1 MIKMLIAG
9 DFVFPSD
16 PSLINSDSYCCRF
29 GEIMKIIADSDYSI
43 INLESPIIETTP
55 TPIKKSGPNLRSNA
69 EAINLINFLGFKGV
83 TLANNHFYD
92 QGEKG
97 VKDTINR
104 CKAFSIDY
112 FGAGFNLEDAAKT
125 HYISIKDKIV
135 AIINCC
141 EIEFSIASAQHGGSN
156 PLNPISQYYAINE
169 AKSKADFVV
178 VIVHGGIEHFQYPT
192 MRMQQ
197 TYRFFVDAGANA
209 VINHHQH
216 CYSGYEIYNGA
227 PIIYG
232 LGNFFFPRFK
242 YSNTFWN
249 IGYLVKLLFDHSI
262 RVEIYPYNQC
272 SDNYGIELLKG
283 DLKNEFDSKIKII
296 NAVIQNQE
304 ELEQANI
311 KFMNSSLSSY
321 DWLFQPYDNK
331 LLKALANRGLI
342 PKLLSQPKLNEIM
355 SLVNCQSHFDR
366 FNYYLRLRT
375 SMDL

>member
-9 DFVFPSD
+9 DFVVP
-16 PSLINSDSYCCRF
+16 PNRLLINSDSYCNRF
-29 GEIMKIIADSDYSI
+29 GEIRRIIADSDYSI
-43 INLESPIIETTP
+43 VNLESPIIDTTP
-55 TPIKKSGPNLRSNA
+55 TPIRKSGPNLRANA
-69 EAINLINFLGFKGV
+69 EAINLIDYFGFNGV

-92 QGEKG
+92 QGENG

-104 CKAFSIDY
+104 CKTSSIDY
-112 FGAGFNLEDAAKT
+112 FGGGINLEEAAKT
-125 HYISIKDKIV
+125 HYITVKSKTI

-156 PLNPISQYYAINE
+156 PLDPLSQYYAIND
-169 AKSKADFVV
+169 AKNKADFVI

-197 TYRFFVDAGANA
+197 TYRFFIDAGANA

-216 CYSGYEIYNGA
+216 CYSGYEIYNEA
-227 PIIYG
+227 PIVYG

-249 IGYLVKLLFDHSI
+249 IGYLVKISFDNSI
-262 RVEIYPYNQC
+262 GLEIYPYNQC
-272 SDNYGIELLKG
+272 SDDYGIELLKG
-283 DLKNEFDSKIKII
+283 TLKNEFDSQIKII
-296 NAVIQNQE
+296 NAVIQNKE
-304 ELEQANI
+304 ELEQVNI
-311 KFMNSSLSSY
+311 HFMNSSLSSY

-331 LLKALANRGLI
+331 FLRALVKRGLL
-342 PKLLSQPKLNEIM
+342 PRLFSKSKLNEIM
-355 SLVNCQSHFDR
+355 SLINCQSHFDR
-366 FNYYLRLRT
+366 FNYYLHSKT